1 MLLGH
6 RCEKAITPGPLV
18 RIRPLAEP
26 LVARRRPD
34 GLGARFERENAFV
47 GGGPPTHHTTV
58 ISGNTN
64 RVNKHPFMEVV
75 RESAGGTM
83 QLKSGAT

>member
-47 GGGPPTHHTTV
+47 GGGTTNA
-58 ISGNTN
+58 SHN
-64 RVNKHPFMEVV
+64 RHF
-75 RESAGGTM
+75 REHQQG
-83 QLKSGAT
+83 Q